1 MKLLE
6 AADSER
12 VTEVRTT
19 NRGVAQLLRDV
30 AEDGVHLAR
39 QEVQLARIE
48 FAQIARD
55 IGKGTGFTVA
65 AGMIGLLTA
74 QMLVFG
80 IVLLLGD
87 ALFRGHYWIAAFV
100 LTVILGGVAFYL
112 LKRGT
117 ALLSPKN
124 MKPEQ
129 TLATLRRHKDG

>member
-1 MKLLE
+1 MKM
-6 AADSER
+6 ASASK
-12 VTEVRTT
+12 T
-19 NRGVAQLLRDV
+19 NRGVGQLLREV
-30 AEDGVHLAR
+30 AEDGAHLAR

-55 IGKGTGFTVA
+55 IGKGTVLAVA
-65 AGMIGLLTA
+65 AAMLGLLTV

-80 IVLLLGD
+80 FVLLLGE

-100 LTVILGGVAFYL
+100 LTLILGGGSFYL

-117 ALLSPKN
+117 ALLSPQN
-124 MKPEQ
+124 IKPEQ

>member
-1 MKLLE
+1 MS
-6 AADSER
+6 ASAPQ
-12 VTEVRTT
+12 V
-19 NRGVAQLLRDV
+19 NRGVGQLLREV
-30 AEDGVHLAR
+30 AEDGAQLAR

-48 FAQIARD
+48 FAQIAHD
-55 IGKGTGFTVA
+55 IGKGIVLAVA
-65 AGMIGLLTA
+65 AAMLGLLTV

-100 LTVILGGVAFYL
+100 LTAILGGVAFYL

-117 ALLSPKN
+117 ALLSPRN
-124 MKPEQ
+124 IKPEQ

>member
-1 MKLLE
+1 MS
-6 AADSER
+6 AGAPQI
-12 VTEVRTT
+12 
-19 NRGVAQLLRDV
+19 NRGVGQLLREV
-30 AEDGVHLAR
+30 AEDGAQLAR

-55 IGKGTGFTVA
+55 IGKGTVLAVA
-65 AGMIGLLTA
+65 AAMLGLLTV

-100 LTVILGGVAFYL
+100 LTVILGGLAFYL

-117 ALLSPKN
+117 ALLSPRN
-124 MKPEQ
+124 IKPEQ

>member
-6 AADSER
+6 GPDTHRATQAAG
-12 VTEVRTT
+12 

-30 AEDGVHLAR
+30 AEDGVQLAR

-65 AGMIGLLTA
+65 AGMLGLLTA

-100 LTVILGGVAFYL
+100 LTVILGAVAFWL

-129 TLATLRRHKDG
+129 TLATLRRHQDA

>member
-1 MKLLE
+1 MS
-6 AADSER
+6 ATAPHI
-12 VTEVRTT
+12 
-19 NRGVAQLLRDV
+19 NRGVGQLLRDV
-30 AEDGVHLAR
+30 AEDGAQLAR

-55 IGKGTGFTVA
+55 IGKGTVLAIA
-65 AGMIGLLTA
+65 AAMLGLLTV

-100 LTVILGGVAFYL
+100 LTAILGGVAFLL

-117 ALLSPKN
+117 ALLSPRN
-124 MKPEQ
+124 IKPEQ
-129 TLATLRRHKDG
+129 TLATLRRHRDG